1 MTQIYQYAVAALFI
15 EAVIIFFYFQ
25 KRSLPTFQNI
35 VFFIILTVVTLDTF
49 AELGATYMG
58 DNLSSFSLNSLYLI
72 NCLYFTFNTTFG
84 ILFAIYNLS
93 AFDIYGKLN
102 RRSIRLIQYGM
113 MIPYCFFLILI
124 WLTPVLRNDCTLIF
138 VVDAVNGY
146 QRGNNIWFIGL
157 CISKAFYSLL
167 SFSIIITYHHHI
179 AKAKMQIM
187 YFFIV
192 TISVTALMQF
202 FRVGLLIE
210 SFGMSLVTLV
220 YFFFIQKPEEMVD
233 SSTDTLNQSALQR
246 MLRYNF
252 AVDRKF
258 YCIAIFVDDT
268 VFIANTF
275 GIPMLNAFLT
285 DAGNFL
291 KQNFSYGNVFSRQQG
306 CFCIILRDAN
316 EEIINKTLTL
326 LNSRFQRAWE
336 RENVELKLY
345 IRLCIIDCPSDAESP
360 EEIMD
365 IINMISSD
373 ERYRQS
379 VVFANEIDLK
389 YRRRSIY
396 IEHCLRNGLTENR
409 FDVFYQPIYSTAE
422 KKLIG
427 AEALIRLKDENGHFI
442 SPEDFIPIA
451 EKIGAI
457 LRIGEYVF
465 ESVCLALSQINIK
478 EYGISKIDINLSVAK
493 CMQEI
498 LAEQILKINSIY
510 QIPPSV
516 INLEITET
524 AAAHTPEILFKNMQ
538 ELSEAGF
545 ELSLDDYGSGYSN
558 MSYMLNLPFKMI
570 KIDKY
575 IVWAAFTDKRAEKA
589 LAATIKMIK
598 SIGMSVLAEGVE
610 TPEQAEWLTESG
622 CDYLQGFY
630 FSRPVPKKEF
640 LAIMKQ
646 NVGEMGNP
654 DNKLTGDGNS
664 IIAGNPNPAIF
675 DNSLIDDDN
684 IPEV

>member
-1 MTQIYQYAVAALFI
+1 MEADKSKLSIKAL
-15 EAVIIFFYFQ
+15 Y
-25 KRSLPTFQNI
+25 
-35 VFFIILTVVTLDTF
+35 VV
-49 AELGATYMG
+49 
-58 DNLSSFSLNSLYLI
+58 

-84 ILFAIYNLS
+84 ILFAVYNLS

-102 RRSIRLIQYGM
+102 KRFIKLVKLSLL
-113 MIPYCFFLILI
+113 IPYCIFIGAI
-124 WLTPVLRNDCTLIF
+124 WLSWLLSGHFTF
-138 VVDAVNGY
+138 VFTIEPGLGY
-146 QRGNNIWFIGL
+146 QRGNNFWFYGL
-157 CISKAFYSLL
+157 CAMKAFFVLFS
-167 SFSIIITYHHHI
+167 SIIILAHYRYI
-179 AKAKMQIM
+179 PKVKMQII
-187 YFFIV
+187 YFFLL
-192 TISVTALMQF
+192 TISSTALLQF
-202 FRVGLLIE
+202 FNNGLLIE
-210 SFGMSLVTLV
+210 SFGMALVTLV
-220 YFFFIQKPEEMVD
+220 YFFFIQKPEEMMD
-233 SSTDTLNQSALQR
+233 ASTDTLNHSALQR
-246 MLRYNF
+246 MLRYNL
-252 AVDRKF
+252 AVGRKF
-258 YCIAIFVDDT
+258 TCLAIYIDDT

-275 GIPMLNAFLT
+275 GILQMNGFLT
-285 DAGNFL
+285 DVGNFL
-291 KQNFSYGNVFSRQQG
+291 KQNFSYANVFSRQQG
-306 CFCIILRDAN
+306 CFCILLKDAD
-316 EEIINKTLTL
+316 EDDINKTLTI
-326 LNSRFQRAWE
+326 LNSRFQGTWI

-345 IRLCIIDCPSDAESP
+345 IRLCIIDCPKDAESP

-365 IINMISSD
+365 IVNMISTD

-389 YRRRSIY
+389 YRRRTIY

-409 FDVFYQPIYSTAE
+409 FDVFYQPIYSTSE

-427 AEALIRLKDENGHFI
+427 AEALIRLKDEQGHFI

-451 EKIGAI
+451 EKTGTI

-465 ESVCLALSQINIK
+465 ESVCLALSQINIE
-478 EYGISKIDINLSVAK
+478 EYGIKKIDINLSVAQ

-510 QIPPSV
+510 QIPPSI

-524 AAAHTPEILFKNMQ
+524 AAAHTPEILLKNMQ
-538 ELSEAGF
+538 DLSDAGF

-598 SIGMSVLAEGVE
+598 SIGMTVLAEGVE

-630 FSRPVPKKEF
+630 FSRPIPKKDF
-640 LAIMKQ
+640 LNIMLQ
-646 NVGEMGNP
+646 NKEN
-654 DNKLTGDGNS
+654 N
-664 IIAGNPNPAIF
+664 
-675 DNSLIDDDN
+675 
-684 IPEV
+684 